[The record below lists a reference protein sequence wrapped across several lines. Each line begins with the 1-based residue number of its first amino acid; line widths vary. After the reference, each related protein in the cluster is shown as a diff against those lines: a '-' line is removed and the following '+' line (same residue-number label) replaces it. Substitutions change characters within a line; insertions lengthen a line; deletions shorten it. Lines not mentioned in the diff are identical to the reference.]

1 MTGHLTQV
9 ETLMSKPHYPQIT
22 QISV

>member
-9 ETLMSKPHYPQIT
+9 ETPMSKPHYPQIT

>member
-1 MTGHLTQV
+1 MTGHITQV